1 MSKRKPSFRLL
12 SVLIGVAAVFW
23 LTAACG
29 GDPATKSSRDC
40 QTYEEKPMTAEERT
54 ARKQYVAQMEA
65 KAIEIRPK
73 YDDLFWRQP
82 KYDDLFWR
90 QPNVLSVGIG
100 LLTCLPPVNGR
111 PPVGFDIVVSE
122 KVDQSTLPEEDRI
135 PDVIEGVPV
144 QISEGTHLEFL
155 GGR

>member
-1 MSKRKPSFRLL
+1 MSKRKSSFRLL

-23 LTAACG
+23 LTAGCG

-65 KAIEIRPK
+65 KAIEIR
-73 YDDLFWRQP
+73 P

>member
-82 KYDDLFWR
+82 
-90 QPNVLSVGIG
+90 NVLSVGIG

-144 QISEGTHLEFL
+144 RISEGTHLEFL

>member
-12 SVLIGVAAVFW
+12 SVLIGVAAVFL

-40 QTYEEKPMTAEERT
+40 QAYEEKPLTAEEQA

-65 KAIEIRPK
+65 KAIEIR
-73 YDDLFWRQP
+73 P

-111 PPVGFDIVVSE
+111 PPVGFHITVSE

-155 GGR
+155 GGT

>member
-40 QTYEEKPMTAEERT
+40 PTYEEKPLTAEERT

-65 KAIEIRPK
+65 KAIEIR
-73 YDDLFWRQP
+73 P

>member
-82 KYDDLFWR
+82 
-90 QPNVLSVGIG
+90 NVLSVGIG